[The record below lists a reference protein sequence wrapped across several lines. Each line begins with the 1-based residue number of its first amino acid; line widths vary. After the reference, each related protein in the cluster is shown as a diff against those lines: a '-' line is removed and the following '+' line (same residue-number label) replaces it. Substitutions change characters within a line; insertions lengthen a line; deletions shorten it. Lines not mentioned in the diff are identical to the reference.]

1 MLALSALALHS
12 FVDIQRLVL
21 NEGKYILFLT
31 LLSETNNRRSNSSTR
46 CLVDPISI
54 QSGGNQDKNVVA
66 DDDYERAEKAILLSI
81 EKIENF
87 VGKAVANEV
96 DILFHKEH
104 PHKEQVVSKTKKA
117 VSEAVG
123 KVKRSVED
131 HPERN
136 VYPFEKNSDVAME
149 RHGDVHKDHRI
160 LRAVEAAEQAVI
172 HAIAN
177 EVDTL
182 FHETEHH
189 PKLKDSIKKA
199 STVVEKVHDHRRD
212 WLQNVASS
220 MIEEYSIPDFFLE

>member
-1 MLALSALALHS
+1 MNRSSNSSPH
-12 FVDIQRLVL
+12 F
-21 NEGKYILFLT
+21 FLT
-31 LLSETNNRRSNSSTR
+31 LF
-46 CLVDPISI
+46 I
-54 QSGGNQDKNVVA
+54 QSGGSQDKSVVA

-81 EKIENF
+81 ARVEHLVE
-87 VGKAVANEV
+87 KAVANEV

-104 PHKEQVVSKTKKA
+104 PHKEQVVSKAKKA
-117 VSEAVG
+117 VTEAVG

-131 HPERN
+131 HSARN
-136 VYPFEKNSDVAME
+136 VYPFEKKSDVAMD
-149 RHGDVHKDHRI
+149 HHDHVHKDHRI

-189 PKLKDSIKKA
+189 PKMKDSIKKA

-212 WLQNVASS
+212 WLQNVATS